1 MKKTFKVNVNN
12 DFNFTITDDDIQ
24 SIDTISKDG
33 TSFHILHQNQSLEAK
48 IINAN
53 FFKKTYNVTV
63 DGTNFDI
70 SIEDDLAA
78 LIKEMGLSL
87 GTTKQV
93 NSVKA
98 PMPGLIIDINVKEGQ
113 EINEND
119 ALIIVEAMKM
129 ENTLMAPRNGIIK
142 KINVAKG
149 DAVDKGAL
157 LIELE

>member
-12 DFNFTITDDDIQ
+12 EFDFNITEDEIQ
-24 SIDTISKDG
+24 SINSISKND
-33 TSFHILHQNQSLEAK
+33 TNFHILHQNQSLEAT
-48 IINAN
+48 IVNAD
-53 FFKKTYNVTV
+53 FFNKMYTVNVE
-63 DGTNFDI
+63 GTNFNI
-70 SIEDDLAA
+70 TIEDDLAT

-87 GTTKQV
+87 GTAKQV

-98 PMPGLIIDINVKEGQ
+98 PMPGLIIDINVVEGQ

-129 ENTLMAPRNGIIK
+129 ENTLMAPRNGVIK
-142 KINVAKG
+142 KINVVKG